1 MKTEK
6 VLLSFVAVVVGLIV
20 AGIGFY
26 IYQSTKALPATKLG
40 TVKLASPT
48 PTPPSVFLTVD
59 TPQNESTTENKTVTV
74 SGKTASDATV
84 LVSTATGDQVLKPSS
99 QGNYS
104 TTVTIG
110 DGENQIHVTAIGPA
124 GTQSDKIITITFTSE
139 SF

>member
-6 VLLSFVAVVVGLIV
+6 ILLSFVAVIVGLIV

-26 IYQSTKALPATKLG
+26 IYQSTKALPSNKVD
-40 TVKLASPT
+40 TVKVTSPT
-48 PTPPSVFLTVD
+48 PSAPAVLLTID
-59 TPQNESTTENKTVTV
+59 TPQDESTTNNKTVTV
-74 SGKTASDATV
+74 SGKTAPNATV
-84 LVSTATGDQVLKPSS
+84 VVSTDTGDQVIKPSS

-110 DGENQIHVTAIGPA
+110 DGENQIHVTAIDPSGNQ
-124 GTQSDKIITITFTSE
+124 TEKIITLTFTTQ

>member
-6 VLLSFVAVVVGLIV
+6 ILLSFVAVIVGLIV

-26 IYQSTKALPATKLG
+26 IYQGTKAIPSNKVD
-40 TVKLASPT
+40 TVKVTSPT
-48 PTPPSVFLTVD
+48 PSVPAVLLTID
-59 TPQNESTTENKTVTV
+59 TPQDESTTNNKTLTV
-74 SGKTASDATV
+74 AGKTAPDATV
-84 LVSTATGDQVLKPSS
+84 VVSTDTGDQVIKPSS

-110 DGENQIHVTAIGPA
+110 DDENQIHVTAI
-124 GTQSDKIITITFTSE
+124 DKSGNQTERVITVTFTTE

>member
-26 IYQSTKALPATKLG
+26 IYQSTKAIPNTKLG

-48 PTPPSVFLTVD
+48 RTPPSVFLTVD
-59 TPQNESTTENKTVTV
+59 TPQNESTTDSKTVIV
-74 SGKTASDATV
+74 SGKTVPDATI
-84 LVSTATGDQVLKPSS
+84 LISTATGDQILKPST

-110 DGENQIHVTAIGPA
+110 NDENQIHVTAIGSA
-124 GTQSDKIITITFTSE
+124 GTQADKIVTITFTTE

>member
-26 IYQSTKALPATKLG
+26 IYQSTKAIPSTKLG

-59 TPQNESTTENKTVTV
+59 TPQNESTTNNKTVIV
-74 SGKTASDATV
+74 SGKTAPDATV
-84 LVSTATGDQVLKPSS
+84 IVSTATSDQILKPST

-104 TTVTIG
+104 TTTTIG
-110 DGENQIHVTAIGPA
+110 DDENQIHVTAIGPA
-124 GTQSDKIITITFTSE
+124 GTQADKVITVTFTTE